1 MANTLSK
8 TGITNGQTI
17 QPSHVTQSIDAFTGT
32 EAYNITLSGSLTL
45 TGNQSVT
52 GSLIV
57 SNSITSSKLTS
68 DDTELFLGYSGSNNI
83 TINDS
88 SGGITIDAEAKLI
101 EVIGR
106 SNLTLGST
114 MILDASNIT
123 LDATNII
130 TLSGSS
136 VLVTSPITASGNI
149 SSSAAIITNELTSS
163 ATLLSGS
170 LTLDVNGGY
179 QMTASSGNYTSVT
192 DPGTAT
198 LPNGSSLTNANGSF
212 TTFYGTY
219 IPTTSSLLNGEVIA
233 DSVISASGFIN
244 EVKYGVDINQ
254 QFCAYQDFSPLF
266 SNPPGTNINFV
277 NQIASVDDGNTNYG
291 VTTGDN
297 VFAGGAKGVYIQGND
312 ASNIGAFLII
322 TESQPSGFVIGS
334 NSVNTTGSDLLTI
347 KRDSD
352 GAEFFKTRNDGMIIL
367 AQLSSSFSASDDAD
381 AATKGVPTGGLYH
394 TNGTVKI
401 RLS

>member
-1 MANTLSK
+1 MAKTLSK

-17 QPSHVTQSIDAFTGT
+17 QPSHVTQSIDAFTAT
-32 EAYNITLSGSLTL
+32 DAYDISLSGSLTL

-68 DDTELFLGYSGSNNI
+68 DDGTLFLGYSGSNNI

-101 EVIGR
+101 ELIGR
-106 SNLTLGST
+106 SNLTLGTT

-130 TLSGSS
+130 TL
-136 VLVTSPITASGNI
+136 T
-149 SSSAAIITNELTSS
+149 
-163 ATLLSGS
+163 GS
-170 LTLDVNGGY
+170 LVLDVNGGY
-179 QMTASSGNYTSVT
+179 QMTASSGNYTLVT

-219 IPTTSSLLNGEVIA
+219 VPITSSLLNGEVIS

-254 QFCAYQDFSPLF
+254 QYCAYLDFSPLF

-277 NQIASVDDGNTNYG
+277 NQLSSTDDGNINYS
-291 VTTGDN
+291 VITGDN
-297 VFAGGAKGVYIQGND
+297 VFAGGAKGVYIQGSD
-312 ASNIGAFLII
+312 ASGIGASLII
-322 TESQPSGFVIGS
+322 NESSPSGFIIGS
-334 NSVNTTGSDLLTI
+334 NDFNTSGSNLLTVA
-347 KRDSD
+347 KSD
-352 GAEFFKTRNDGMIIL
+352 GSAEFFKTRNDGMIIL